1 METIKVASSHKL
13 AMLVRNRSDKALI
26 IDSRTFCEYNT
37 SHILNSVNVWSSKI
51 RKKRLQQDS
60 ISVHDYLHQACQLS
74 MTHVDMDIIVYDQN
88 APNPHAVPLDSFL
101 NVLLNKLGHAFSS
114 VYLLSGGFLEFQ
126 ASYPELCED
135 SSMKCSPLTTQ
146 SQPCL
151 PVANIGP
158 TRILPFLY
166 LGSQHDAN
174 NRQLLQDYNI
184 TYELNVSLSCP
195 KPDFMQDSHFMRIP
209 VNDNFSEK
217 LLPYFNEAFNFIDKV
232 REGGGYVLVHCL
244 AGISRSATV
253 AIAYVMKHLR
263 LSFEEA
269 YMYVKNRR
277 PTISPNI
284 NFVGQLAE
292 LDRQLRCEYDTR
304 RLEPTTAPVIMRSSH
319 ESLHTSS
326 SSITSSSIAST
337 STSASY
343 MVGRHHKG
351 GMGRPSIPHSLSL
364 NLKSTLEAVPSSP
377 ANSSCR
383 STPLTPPDM
392 SPSTALARLSFASAL
407 DDLRDDGRPKFRGS
421 PINPSTPNTC
431 LPPGSP
437 SSDNW
442 KDISSSPVFSF
453 ASARRGGATS
463 APIFSSVYMNKD
475 ISSRTI
481 NDCKSEAKKV
491 SCNESFIS
499 SDSSKSTSESSNFY
513 SSATISVGAAPSARG
528 AESNHRE
535 EDIRKTTTANA
546 SYTRDRDGRQ
556 VSVCVI
562 DVKREDVCNEPL
574 VIRETQVMAT
584 PCQVNTDVRSTIQVH
599 LPDRLNNQDK
609 ESNITKIPIRKIED
623 KKIFEDP
630 LRERNC
636 DNVSRLNEDITQK
649 HRREV
654 IVPIQVAGTRE
665 GRPKVLELIGQNL
678 PYQPIPATAACSAV
692 FPGKVSYQSESP
704 KEGMVPVSSG
714 NVPDIPGPA
723 TGVQQSDSGIL
734 MDETPNDS
742 VPASPQRLPRCYSS
756 SETHLNTRKLLE
768 HRGVDFGTRKCSSSD
783 EVGRGWLHN
792 QQQNSQQS
800 QTTPISSSRENSTW
814 ICPWELARSDSV
826 STSGLG
832 SEISDTDLLHD
843 DAHSTT
849 TDDPHGPYDAV
860 FSDVFPG
867 EPIPGNYQHSQHYN
881 EYRQQQQQPTT
892 PKTPRPASLPGVT
905 GAYFTHFEVNCDSEV
920 DMGVDVSSAE
930 GHRGGCSRTHI
941 ICEKKDSGY
950 YSFPT
955 EHPPVTPGIMGEG
968 VRHTTTIPI
977 CSNEHPR
984 ELQLLSNSSSSNTHQ
999 QPSQSKVISI
1009 MSNKASKPGTPPSIP
1024 TTAPSKIDSRSSPE
1038 KRVTPEKRKIRGSS
1052 TEENEEKRRS
1062 CEVESPRHSINLG
1075 AGAKRA
1081 QELLHGVEHLLE
1093 SEMTEI
1099 RRRTAAISSRI
1110 HLLGKNFTNSTGNNN
1125 NNSSTKIISSGM
1137 KNKQEEN
1144 SGCIGNSNTNLSRT
1158 AKVHTIYVTTTEENF
1173 KNPLKVGSA
1182 ESPYVKSVYSEN
1194 SSGVVPPGSSRAH
1207 SEPPFTGEEGLYR
1220 ARSCPGLPR
1229 SSSNNEGNETVAA
1242 LVSDL
1247 QMVRLRGTSRPTAS
1261 KDKFLNR
1268 YSCGALDAQQQ
1279 APNTTTAFESCPDF
1293 GNLRP
1298 CVREGD
1304 SLHSSSSSISSHSS
1318 FTRLLQVS

>member
-1 METIKVASSHKL
+1 MESIKIATPHKL
-13 AMLVRNRSDKALI
+13 AMVVRSRTDKALI

-51 RKKRLQQDS
+51 RKKRLQQNS
-60 ISVHDYLHQACQLS
+60 VTVHDYLQQACQLS
-74 MTHVDMDIIVYDQN
+74 VPQEGLDIIVYDHN
-88 APNPHAVPLDSFL
+88 APNPLAVPHDSFL
-101 NVLLNKLGHAFSS
+101 FVLLKKLGNAFSS

-135 SSMKCSPLTTQ
+135 SSMKCTPLTTQ

-174 NRQLLQDYNI
+174 NKQLLQDYNV

-232 REGGGYVLVHCL
+232 REGGGCVLVHCL

-292 LDRQLRCEYDTR
+292 LDRQLRCEYDIR
-304 RLEPTTAPVIMRSSH
+304 RLEPTTAPVVMRSSH

-326 SSITSSSIAST
+326 SSITSSSIAS
-337 STSASY
+337 SSSSY
-343 MVGRHHKG
+343 SVERHHTG
-351 GMGRPSIPHSLSL
+351 GNGMTSRPSMPHSLSL
-364 NLKSTLEAVPSSP
+364 NLKHTLEAVPSSP
-377 ANSSCR
+377 ATSSSR

-392 SPSTALARLSFASAL
+392 SPSAALSRLSFATTL

-421 PINPSTPNTC
+421 PLTPSTPNTC

-437 SSDNW
+437 SFDNRR
-442 KDISSSPVFSF
+442 DSASSPVFSF
-453 ASARRGGATS
+453 ARRGGATS

-491 SCNESFIS
+491 SCNESFIP
-499 SDSSKSTSESSNFY
+499 SDSSKSTSESNNFY
-513 SSATISVGAAPSARG
+513 SSATISVGAAPSARVTD
-528 AESNHRE
+528 SNHRE
-535 EDIRKTTTANA
+535 EDIRKTTTANT
-546 SYTRDRDGRQ
+546 SYTRDRDGRK

-574 VIRETQVMAT
+574 VVRETQVLAT
-584 PCQVNTDVRSTIQVH
+584 PCQVKTDMRSTIEVN
-599 LPDRLNNQDK
+599 LPDRQNKQNK
-609 ESNITKIPIRKIED
+609 EFNITKIPIKRIEE
-623 KKIFEDP
+623 KSLNNCSEDL

-636 DNVSRLNEDITQK
+636 DNNCRLIEDNTQH

-654 IVPIQVAGTRE
+654 IVPIQVIGTRDA
-665 GRPKVLELIGQNL
+665 RPRVLELIGQNL
-678 PYQPIPATAACSAV
+678 PNQPTPATAAFSSI
-692 FPGKVSYQSESP
+692 FHGKESYQSESP
-704 KEGMVPVSSG
+704 KEGMVPG
-714 NVPDIPGPA
+714 TPANVPGIPGPD
-723 TGVQQSDSGIL
+723 TGVQQSDSGIIV
-734 MDETPNDS
+734 DENQTDS

-783 EVGRGWLHN
+783 EVGRGWLQN
-792 QQQNSQQS
+792 QLQNSQQG
-800 QTTPISSSRENSTW
+800 QTTPISNTRENSTW

-867 EPIPGNYQHSQHYN
+867 EPIPINSQQFSQRYHD
-881 EYRQQQQQPTT
+881 YRQQQQQQPTT

-905 GAYFTHFEVNCDSEV
+905 GAYFTHFEVNCDSEA
-920 DMGVDVSSAE
+920 DMGVDVSSTE
-930 GHRGGCSRTHI
+930 GHRGGSSRTHI
-941 ICEKKDSGY
+941 MGEKKDSGY

-955 EHPPVTPGIMGEG
+955 EHPPVTPAIMGEG
-968 VRHTTTIPI
+968 VRHTTITPI
-977 CSNEHPR
+977 GPNERPR
-984 ELQLLSNSSSSNTHQ
+984 DLRLLGNLPSPNTHQ
-999 QPSQSKVISI
+999 QMSPSKVISI
-1009 MSNKASKPGTPPSIP
+1009 MSNKTSKPGSPGSPIIP
-1024 TTAPSKIDSRSSPE
+1024 TTTPSTIEIRSSPE

-1062 CEVESPRHSINLG
+1062 CEVESPRHSLNLG
-1075 AGAKRA
+1075 AGAKKA

-1099 RRRTAAISSRI
+1099 RKRTAAISSRI
-1110 HLLGKNFTNSTGNNN
+1110 HLIGKNFTNSSGNT
-1125 NNSSTKIISSGM
+1125 SPSGSAKLLSGGM
-1137 KNKQEEN
+1137 NIKQDEN
-1144 SGCIGNSNTNLSRT
+1144 RSFVGGNINTNLPRT
-1158 AKVHTIYVTTTEENF
+1158 AKVHTIYVTTTEENDR
-1173 KNPLKVGSA
+1173 NILKRESA
-1182 ESPYVKSVYSEN
+1182 ESTHSAS
-1194 SSGVVPPGSSRAH
+1194 PPGSNRAR

-1229 SSSNNEGNETVAA
+1229 STSNNEGNETVAA

-1247 QMVRLRGTSRPTAS
+1247 QMVRLRGTNRPTVS

-1268 YSCGALDAQQQ
+1268 YSCGALDAHQQVSS
-1279 APNTTTAFESCPDF
+1279 TTTAFESCPDF

-1298 CVREGD
+1298 CVPREGD